1 MLLRR
6 LSRSIGGS
14 SSGGR
19 RAAAATTARA
29 AQRQPHQPTPPT
41 PPPTA
46 TAAAADDATDPS
58 LAPFIAQIGEK
69 RFTCT
74 QCGKCCTGRG
84 DVWVTEDEA
93 RAISLRTRRPV
104 AAFTKSYSKAAGWRL
119 LRDRPGDRRL
129 EACIFLR
136 ADDRTCTIHDVRP
149 KQCSLYPWWPGLMAS
164 EEWREEKES
173 VCEGFDHPEA
183 GPTDLADA
191 ARQLRE
197 ATKLEAMRL
206 ASYER
211 KGRGGGRRS
220 GDQGAGGW
228 GQGEDD
234 DEDEDR
240 GMGGARSAAD
250 MPPQSGGGGGGAG
263 KAAPPAGGGGKRERK
278 RRDKADLFDR
288 LMALLD
294 RNGGDGGGGA
304 GGGG

>member
-19 RAAAATTARA
+19 RAAATTTARA
-29 AQRQPHQPTPPT
+29 AQRQPQQPPTPPT
-41 PPPTA
+41 PPTA
-46 TAAAADDATDPS
+46 ASASAAAAANTADPS
-58 LAPFIAQIGEK
+58 LTPFIAQIGEK
-69 RFTCT
+69 TFKCT

-129 EACIFLR
+129 EACIFLG

-173 VCEGFDHPEA
+173 VCEGFDHAEA
-183 GPTDLADA
+183 GPTDLPDA

-206 ASYER
+206 ASYGR

-220 GDQGAGGW
+220 GEQGGW
-228 GQGEDD
+228 GQEDQEE
-234 DEDEDR
+234 DEEEDR

-250 MPPQSGGGGGGAG
+250 MPSWGGAG
-263 KAAPPAGGGGKRERK
+263 KAAPAGGGKRERK
-278 RRDKADLFDR
+278 RRDKADLYDR

-294 RNGGDGGGGA
+294 DRKGGGGGDGGA
-304 GGGG
+304 GGGGG